1 MYFLPLKGDQQHFLL
16 WFGKATQS
24 QNNFIFLLNLSTFL
38 FGFIKLD
45 INNTTVFVISLSPL
59 IHKVDYFFKGF

>member
-24 QNNFIFLLNLSTFL
+24 QNSFIFLLNLSTFL